1 MRGHDSGKPTARV
14 GSSRVCRLQKNTSA
28 REVGNCW
35 CGGGGSSGV
44 LALARTSNI
53 AEEAGTSLKV
63 SKRAQQEE
71 GTSYSSFPSLNFLS
85 RDVHSTL

>member
-1 MRGHDSGKPTARV
+1 MRGHDSGKRTAPI
-14 GSSRVCRLQKNTSA
+14 GSSRVCRLRENTSA

-35 CGGGGSSGV
+35 CGAGSSGV
-44 LALARTSNI
+44 LVLARTSNI
-53 AEEAGTSLKV
+53 ADEAGTSLEV

-85 RDVHSTL
+85 RDVHSTP